1 MDLYTSK
8 LIKIVLGGIK
18 APVSFTKPSSY
29 HKRWWTKELFLLR
42 KKYTHLRNQSQRHQ
56 LNGNRSNAFLYLA
69 AQATKQEYY
78 LALRKQKK
86 QHWEEFLDEPGN
98 IWNNCRYINNNS
110 SQASF
115 APVSDLLTSP
125 TTKATT
131 NAEISQRFLTE
142 VFPSP
147 FSISTY
153 TYLYFPWKVNQINS
167 QCHQYW
173 LKKLHYDA

>member
-1 MDLYTSK
+1 MDLYTS

-18 APVSFTKPSSY
+18 ASVSFTKPSSY
-29 HKRWWTKELFLLR
+29 HKRWWTKKLFLLR

-56 LNGNRSNAFLYLA
+56 RNGNRSNAFLYLA

-78 LALRKQKK
+78 LALRKQK
-86 QHWEEFLDEPGN
+86 QHWGRVLRRARKY
-98 IWNNCRYINNNS
+98 IWNTCRYINNNS